1 MNSCRNS
8 WKKSTRLIE
17 TSRKEIILALARA
30 TQTYA
35 STILQ
40 GDTSML
46 FTEVMEYFLAQQK
59 RLNPHSW
66 VSDLKQQGEP
76 PQYEQGEQEEK

>member
-1 MNSCRNS
+1 
-8 WKKSTRLIE
+8 
-17 TSRKEIILALARA
+17 
-30 TQTYA
+30 
-35 STILQ
+35 
-40 GDTSML
+40 ML